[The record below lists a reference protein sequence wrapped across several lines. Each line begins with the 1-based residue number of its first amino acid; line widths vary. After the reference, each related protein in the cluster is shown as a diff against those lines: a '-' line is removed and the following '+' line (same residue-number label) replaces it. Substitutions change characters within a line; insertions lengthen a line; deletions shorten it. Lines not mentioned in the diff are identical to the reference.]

1 MNNQKKIN
9 FIASEIREIRI
20 AHEILSRELQKELK
34 IFEVEKNRDKEV
46 ESYKGVMDTIKWKK
60 LKVPVDKNPF
70 PNEEEEKW

>member
-9 FIASEIREIRI
+9 FIASEIRENRI
-20 AHEILSRELQKELK
+20 SHEMLKRELEKELK
-34 IFEVEKNRDKEV
+34 VFEIEKKMAKEV

>member
-1 MNNQKKIN
+1 MNNQKNIN
-9 FIASEIREIRI
+9 FIASEIRENRI